1 MFELIGSRGRT
12 PEAIMLTQITSLLGL
27 QSAVHKNEATGEKP
41 KDESFG
47 DVFSDL
53 SDQAEAELQA
63 TQTAEGAADDA
74 VVDGEENA
82 DEVKPASTDGETEE
96 ALRQGV
102 DSDSP
107 LQAGQ
112 ESTRGLAASSD
123 PVETK
128 TRIDQQALQQQV
140 LKSRQKTPAPKSETE
155 EVGQKPAPD
164 AQASASANVKR
175 AMILLSSSSGAK
187 AASVKASVAPKV
199 AEAEKATETPI
210 AKGEFSDLKLN
221 AAAGLQKADRIE
233 ASNTKAPEEHS
244 PKIELDPKPEAVSV
258 LAEEPPAALP
268 TEQMAEAIS
277 SIEDEETAQT
287 EPVSSSVSTDRA
299 IEATE
304 PVSSQT
310 VSAKAETEPPVQG
323 REPAQVPLGSD
334 SDTSEDSLA
343 DLGEMLARLDAAPV
357 TSSRQVAEAPAA
369 GMAASETL
377 AVAASRGGMPDASRP
392 GQSEAEVDAW
402 SGEEFDL
409 RLVKPDGAQVTKT
422 AVVQTQPAAGQANLG
437 SMASDSQAQRANT
450 TAEFD
455 GLDSGDDRVE
465 VIVSAASQPG
475 RAEATPQTMVAQAAR
490 PDGAAVMRQIAE
502 NLQKMSDGRVEIRL
516 SPEEL
521 GSVRLQLHQGES
533 GLTVTVQAERPETL
547 DLMRRNIDQLAR
559 DLADAGY
566 GEASF
571 SFDQHGQE
579 GQGTAHDPNSEP
591 LADLDEMIAS
601 QSQMVPLS
609 DGLDIRV

>member
-1 MFELIGSRGRT
+1 
-12 PEAIMLTQITSLLGL
+12 MLTQITSLLGL

-74 VVDGEENA
+74 VVDGEENV
-82 DEVKPASTDGETEE
+82 DEVKLASTDGETEE
-96 ALRQGV
+96 PLRQGV
-102 DSDSP
+102 DSAQ
-107 LQAGQ
+107 QAGQ
-112 ESTRGLAASSD
+112 ESTKGLAASSN

-140 LKSRQKTPAPKSETE
+140 LKSGQKTPAPKSETE
-155 EVGQKPAPD
+155 EVGQKPALD

-175 AMILLSSSSGAK
+175 AMILLSSSSGAR

-199 AEAEKATETPI
+199 AEAEKPTETPI

-221 AAAGLQKADRIE
+221 AATGLQKADRVE
-233 ASNTKAPEEHS
+233 ASNTKTPEAHS

-258 LAEEPPAALP
+258 LVEEPPAALP

-277 SIEDEETAQT
+277 SIEDEEAAQT
-287 EPVSSSVSTDRA
+287 ESVSSNVLTDGA

-304 PVSSQT
+304 PISSQT
-310 VSAKAETEPPVQG
+310 VSAKAETEPPLQG
-323 REPAQVPLGSD
+323 LEPAQVPLDSA

-369 GMAASETL
+369 GMAAAETL

-409 RLVKPDGAQVTKT
+409 RLAKPDGVQVTKP
-422 AVVQTQPAAGQANLG
+422 AVVQTQPAAGQANL
-437 SMASDSQAQRANT
+437 SAMASDTQAQRAN
-450 TAEFD
+450 AASEHD

-475 RAEATPQTMVAQAAR
+475 RAEATPQTMAAQAAR
-490 PDGAAVMRQIAE
+490 SDGAAVMRQIAE

-547 DLMRRNIDQLAR
+547 DLMRRNIDQL
-559 DLADAGY
+559 
-566 GEASF
+566 
-571 SFDQHGQE
+571 
-579 GQGTAHDPNSEP
+579 
-591 LADLDEMIAS
+591 
-601 QSQMVPLS
+601 
-609 DGLDIRV
+609 